1 MSDKNNP
8 LEGATRMGDSFEP
21 TADQLNSVLGNVSP
35 QTQRPHAQYI
45 QAIFNQ
51 YVGLREQALADLT
64 ILLQHSVGIGDHIN
78 LGEDVK
84 LKISEIEKYD
94 SLVSCMDKYFAQG
107 QASQSMKNEQENS

>member
-1 MSDKNNP
+1 MSENNNP

-21 TADQLNSVLGNVSP
+21 TADQLNAVLGNVSP

-64 ILLQHSVGIGDHIN
+64 VLLQHSVGIGDHVN

-84 LKISEIEKYD
+84 AKIVEIEKYD
-94 SLVSCMDKYFAQG
+94 SLVSCMDKFFAQG
-107 QASQSMKNEQENS
+107 KANKAMQDEQTGS